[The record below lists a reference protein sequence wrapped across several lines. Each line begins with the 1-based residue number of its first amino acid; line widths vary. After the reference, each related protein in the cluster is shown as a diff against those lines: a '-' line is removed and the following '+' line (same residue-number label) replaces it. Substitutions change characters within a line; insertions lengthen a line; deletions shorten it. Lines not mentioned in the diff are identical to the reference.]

1 MDYSAYSVLSSEQ
14 KERIRA
20 FVGFCNARDHLH
32 NEIYLGSEFKA
43 YPEMKVFYLAQEGSE
58 IVGFLM
64 VYADDQESAEIS
76 ACVLPSRRREGIFS
90 ALFQQAGMEL
100 KKYHYSKVLL
110 KTEKV
115 FEDQQA
121 FLSHYPVS
129 FSHSEFLMVF
139 DASECRPCAPKE
151 GFSLRLAREADLP
164 ALVSISSRA
173 FQNPLD
179 VSETYIRQTFSGKNG
194 LLFAALFQKKPVG
207 CVSVDQSGNGN
218 YLFGLCIDPEVQ
230 HQGFGRCMLSE
241 VLKQL
246 RASDDREIT
255 LGVDRENLAA
265 LPLYQ
270 SCGFKERTETQYY
283 EMSL

>member
-20 FVGFCNARDHLH
+20 FVGFCNARDHLY

-43 YPEMKVFYLAQEGSE
+43 YPEMKVFYLAQEGAE

-64 VYADDQESAEIS
+64 VYADDRESAEIS
-76 ACVLPSRRREGIFS
+76 ACVLSSRRREGIFS

-110 KTEKV
+110 KTEKA

-139 DASECRPCAPKE
+139 DASGCRPCAPKE
-151 GFSLRLAREADLP
+151 GFSLRLAWEADLP
-164 ALVSISSRA
+164 ALVSISSR
-173 FQNPLD
+173 
-179 VSETYIRQTFSGKNG
+179 V
-194 LLFAALFQKKPVG
+194 
-207 CVSVDQSGNGN
+207 
-218 YLFGLCIDPEVQ
+218 
-230 HQGFGRCMLSE
+230 
-241 VLKQL
+241 
-246 RASDDREIT
+246 
-255 LGVDRENLAA
+255 
-265 LPLYQ
+265 
-270 SCGFKERTETQYY
+270 
-283 EMSL
+283 

>member
-64 VYADDQESAEIS
+64 VYADDRESAEIS

-121 FLSHYPVS
+121 FLSLIPN
-129 FSHSEFLMVF
+129 F
-139 DASECRPCAPKE
+139 
-151 GFSLRLAREADLP
+151 
-164 ALVSISSRA
+164 
-173 FQNPLD
+173 
-179 VSETYIRQTFSGKNG
+179 
-194 LLFAALFQKKPVG
+194 
-207 CVSVDQSGNGN
+207 
-218 YLFGLCIDPEVQ
+218 
-230 HQGFGRCMLSE
+230 
-241 VLKQL
+241 
-246 RASDDREIT
+246 
-255 LGVDRENLAA
+255 
-265 LPLYQ
+265 
-270 SCGFKERTETQYY
+270 
-283 EMSL
+283 

>member
-20 FVGFCNARDHLH
+20 FVGFCNARDHLY

-64 VYADDQESAEIS
+64 VYADDRESAEIS
-76 ACVLPSRRREGIFS
+76 ACVLSSRRREGIFS

-110 KTEKV
+110 KTEKA

-139 DASECRPCAPKE
+139 DASGCRPCAPKE
-151 GFSLRLAREADLP
+151 GFSLRLAWEATSGSGFHFLQGFSESAGGFRNVYQAD
-164 ALVSISSRA
+164 VCRKEYA
-173 FQNPLD
+173 F
-179 VSETYIRQTFSGKNG
+179 VCRSFSGKACWLCLRG
-194 LLFAALFQKKPVG
+194 TVRKRQLPVW
-207 CVSVDQSGNGN
+207 SV
-218 YLFGLCIDPEVQ
+218 Y
-230 HQGFGRCMLSE
+230 
-241 VLKQL
+241 
-246 RASDDREIT
+246 
-255 LGVDRENLAA
+255 
-265 LPLYQ
+265 
-270 SCGFKERTETQYY
+270 
-283 EMSL
+283 